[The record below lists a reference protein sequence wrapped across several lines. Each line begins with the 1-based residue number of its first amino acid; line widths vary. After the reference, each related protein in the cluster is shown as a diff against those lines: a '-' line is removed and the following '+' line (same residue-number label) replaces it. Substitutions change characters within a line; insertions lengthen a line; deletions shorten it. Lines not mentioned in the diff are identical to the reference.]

1 MCDLQQIMM
10 CLGFLPLKKSSQ
22 LYKEATRFL
31 LTCVLICSA
40 VIVMSTK
47 NMLMKAQAWLPVSL
61 LIHGFCTFKSIYKG
75 SDPWGAEQSELPLT

>member
-47 NMLMKAQAWLPVSL
+47 NTLMKAQAWLSVSL
-61 LIHGFCTFKSIYKG
+61 LIHGLLLYVQIN
-75 SDPWGAEQSELPLT
+75 L